1 MIYKVTITTEV
12 EAHCENDAELM
23 AFDQIGLG
31 NFKIELEVKEC

>member
-31 NFKIELEVKEC
+31 NFKIELEEKE